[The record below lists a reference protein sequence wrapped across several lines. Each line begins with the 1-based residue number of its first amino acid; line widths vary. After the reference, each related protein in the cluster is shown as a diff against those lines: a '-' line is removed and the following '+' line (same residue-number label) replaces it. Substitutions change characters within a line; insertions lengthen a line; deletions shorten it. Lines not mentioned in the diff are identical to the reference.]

1 MNVLSSNLDNIY
13 EKIRV
18 FFYKSL
24 FKRELSKQN
33 TLCLVVKYI
42 WFSYSRKLHLGTHL
56 QSIIYV
62 RHFLILFWL
71 FVQVFWTFF
80 KISLIKLSWR
90 VKRRLSLHG
99 MFYTLFKSFQQWNVA
114 KVHYDGF
121 SRINHICEYK
131 HRTRQLLDIRVN
143 FTA

>member
-1 MNVLSSNLDNIY
+1 M
-13 EKIRV
+13 
-18 FFYKSL
+18 
-24 FKRELSKQN
+24 KRELSKQN

-131 HRTRQLLDIRVN
+131 HRTIVRYSCEIYRLMSVLLDITSTIQYWMSAN
-143 FTA
+143 LLY

>member
-1 MNVLSSNLDNIY
+1 M
-13 EKIRV
+13 
-18 FFYKSL
+18 
-24 FKRELSKQN
+24 KRELSKQN

-80 KISLIKLSWR
+80 KTSLIKLSWR

-131 HRTRQLLDIRVN
+131 HRTTVRYSCEIYRLMSVLLDI
-143 FTA
+143 TSTIH